1 MPRTRDT
8 HAHHIRS
15 LEGPLN
21 SHSSMTYGLTR
32 DSCLNSSSYFH
43 VTEGLAP
50 DIMHDVLEGVAQYEV
65 NWWRTPA
72 ESPDLNPVE
81 NLWHKLKKYVRRA
94 RTNLRYSPVLGYCGY
109 SKMSE
114 VYSPLEKGSTSSY
127 SKLRRSY
134 WLLTFVFFT
143 LYTLIE

>member
-15 LEGPLN
+15 LQGPLN
-21 SHSSMTYGLTR
+21 SHSSVTYGLTR

-72 ESPDLNPVE
+72 EFPDLNPVE

-94 RTNLRYSPVLGYCGY
+94 IKPRTKQELIWGILQFWDTVDIAKCQRYIRHLKKVVPQVISN
-109 SKMSE
+109 
-114 VYSPLEKGSTSSY
+114 
-127 SKLRRSY
+127 
-134 WLLTFVFFT
+134 
-143 LYTLIE
+143 

>member
-15 LEGPLN
+15 LQGPLN
-21 SHSSMTYGLTR
+21 SHSSVTYGLTR

-65 NWWRTPA
+65 K
-72 ESPDLNPVE
+72 EL
-81 NLWHKLKKYVRRA
+81 LKY
-94 RTNLRYSPVLGYCGY
+94 
-109 SKMSE
+109 
-114 VYSPLEKGSTSSY
+114 
-127 SKLRRSY
+127 
-134 WLLTFVFFT
+134 
-143 LYTLIE
+143 LIEEKLITLDHLNSSIASFSYCYSDIKDKPTPISQTTLLSSDHSIKQKGKIIIMIKIFI